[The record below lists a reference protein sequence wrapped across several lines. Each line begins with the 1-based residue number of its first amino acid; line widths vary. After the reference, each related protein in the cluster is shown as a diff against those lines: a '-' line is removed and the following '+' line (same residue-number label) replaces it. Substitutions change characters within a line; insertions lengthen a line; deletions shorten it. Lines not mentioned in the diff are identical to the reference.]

1 VWISSEVC
9 KISDMETYNAQI
21 EKTSIKI
28 DTQNRNEQL
37 LSLGPEKSSLGLT
50 HPKINLVY

>member
-1 VWISSEVC
+1 VWTSSEVC

-37 LSLGPEKSSLGLT
+37 LSLGPEKSILGLT